1 MGQQNDKWVRIVSWV
16 LLLNFVNL
24 SANFYM
30 PTASDSIYETHAD
43 PIDSISELILE
54 YALDMEQD
62 TIPDTEVPEQ
72 KRKIKDFKIFYH
84 AVGLQVPSWVYEPN
98 LEKESDAHCTADKVD
113 LAKNSP
119 PPKIYFLTLS

>member
-1 MGQQNDKWVRIVSWV
+1 MGQQKNRWVRIVSWV

-24 SANFYM
+24 SANFYI
-30 PTASDSIYETHAD
+30 PTASDSIYVTHAD

-72 KRKIKDFKIFYH
+72 KRKIKDFKVFYH
-84 AVGLQVPSWVYEPN
+84 AVGAQEPTWIFEPN
-98 LEKESDAHCTADKVD
+98 LEKVSIAHCAPDKVD
-113 LAKNSP
+113 LTKNSP
-119 PPKIYFLTLS
+119 PPKVYFSTLS

>member
-1 MGQQNDKWVRIVSWV
+1 MVQQKDRWVLIVSWV

-30 PTASDSIYETHAD
+30 PTASDSIYETNAD

-72 KRKIKDFKIFYH
+72 KRKIKDFKVFYH
-84 AVGLQVPSWVYEPN
+84 AVGTQDPTWIFETNLKKVPIAPCAPN
-98 LEKESDAHCTADKVD
+98 NVD
-113 LAKNSP
+113 PTKNCP
-119 PPKIYFLTLS
+119 PPKVHFLTLS